1 MERRRPDPPGV
12 VEFCRALHPQLV
24 GTLTVFCG
32 DRPVAEELAQETLVR
47 VWNRWASVSTMENPA
62 GWAHHVALNLARS
75 AFRRVAAERRA
86 YARLGT
92 RPESDE
98 GAPDPDD
105 LASVRQAVGA
115 LPPRQR
121 AVIAWRYFAGF
132 SVEETAVV
140 LGCAPGTVKS
150 LTAKATATLRRR
162 LALVPTEAGTS

>member
-1 MERRRPDPPGV
+1 MDRRSSDPPGV
-12 VEFCRALHPQLV
+12 VEFCRAIHPQLV

-32 DRPVAEELAQETLVR
+32 DRRVAEELTQETLVR
-47 VWNRWASVSTMENPA
+47 VWNRWPAVSAMENPA

-75 AFRRVAAERRA
+75 AFRRMAAERRA

-92 RPESDE
+92 GPESNG

-105 LASVRQAVGA
+105 LAVVRRAVRD

-121 AVIAWRYFAGF
+121 AVIAWRYFAAF
-132 SVEETAVV
+132 SVDETAEV

-150 LTAKATATLRRR
+150 LTSKATATLRRR
-162 LALVPTEAGTS
+162 LGLVPTEAGTS